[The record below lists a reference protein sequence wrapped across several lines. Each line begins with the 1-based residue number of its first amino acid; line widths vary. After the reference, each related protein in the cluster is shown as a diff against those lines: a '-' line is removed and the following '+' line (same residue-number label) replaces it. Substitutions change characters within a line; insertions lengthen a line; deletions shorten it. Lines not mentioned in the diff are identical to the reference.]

1 MKRFVGII
9 SIYIIASILVSEI
22 LTFTNVSRVIGHEF
36 RAAEKLS
43 KSYAKKKVKKLIIG
57 DSTGYA
63 LYPCTRS
70 YDSIVSL
77 ACGSSISMGGH
88 YFLLKNYFDANQDNL
103 PMEVVLLITPMS
115 FSNDLDKY
123 AYQYFLKPFPIWE
136 YKQLYTDH
144 LYQRVKSIPY
154 YWTAYLPFIHS
165 SGYTPEISVPKDESA
180 VYFSQT
186 CYDYLLLIDSITR
199 SNGIPLRMISS
210 PVRDD
215 YKQRVD
221 SISAALNNINTTVI
235 RHLVEPYIE
244 SINYYPSNL
253 FHDEV
258 HLERSSVPSDYLGI
272 LGR

>member
-1 MKRFVGII
+1 MKRFVGILCV
-9 SIYIIASILVSEI
+9 YIIACALVSEL
-22 LTFTNVSRVIGHEF
+22 LTYANVSRVIGHEF

-43 KSYAKKKVKKLIIG
+43 KSKARKKVKKLVIG

-70 YDSIVSL
+70 YDNIVSL
-77 ACGSSISMGGH
+77 ACGTSVSMGGH
-88 YFLLKNYFDANQDNL
+88 YFLLKNYLDANQDNR
-103 PMEVVLLITPMS
+103 PMEVVLLLTPMS
-115 FSNDLDKY
+115 FCNDLDKY
-123 AYQYFLKPFPIWE
+123 AYQYFLKPFPIWK
-136 YKQLYTDH
+136 YKPLYTDH

-165 SGYTPEISVPKDESA
+165 SSYTPEKSVPKKEPE

-186 CYDYLLLIDSITR
+186 CYDYLLLIDSITKA
-199 SNGIPLRMISS
+199 NGIPLRMISS

-221 SISAALNNINTTVI
+221 SISEALNSIDSEGI
-235 RHLVEPYIE
+235 GHLVKPYLE
-244 SINYYPSNL
+244 SINYFPSYL

-258 HLERSSVPSDYLGI
+258 HLKKSCVPEDYLGI
-272 LGR
+272 LDL

>member
-1 MKRFVGII
+1 MKRFVGIL

-22 LTFTNVSRVIGHEF
+22 LTYTNVSRVIGHEF

-43 KSYAKKKVKKLIIG
+43 KSKSKKKVKRLIIG

-63 LYPCTRS
+63 LYPCTKR
-70 YDSIVSL
+70 YDNIVSL
-77 ACGSSISMGGH
+77 ACGTSVSMGGH
-88 YFLLKNYFDANQDNL
+88 YFLLKNYLDANQDNM
-103 PMEVVLLITPMS
+103 PMEVVLLLTPMS
-115 FSNDLDKY
+115 FCNDLDKY

-136 YKQLYTDH
+136 YKPLYTDH

-165 SGYTPEISVPKDESA
+165 SGYTPENSVPKKESE

-186 CYDYLLLIDSITR
+186 CYDYLLLIDSITKA
-199 SNGIPLRMISS
+199 NGIPLRMISS

-221 SISAALNNINTTVI
+221 SISEALNSVDSECIG
-235 RHLVEPYIE
+235 HLVKPYLE
-244 SINYYPSNL
+244 SINYFPSQL

-258 HLERSSVPSDYLGI
+258 HLERSYVPNDYLGI
-272 LGR
+272 LDL

>member
-1 MKRFVGII
+1 MKRFVGIL
-9 SIYIIASILVSEI
+9 SIYIIASILVSEL
-22 LTFTNVSRVIGHEF
+22 LTYTNVSRVIGHEF

-43 KSYAKKKVKKLIIG
+43 KSKSKKKVKKLIIG

-77 ACGSSISMGGH
+77 ACGTSISMGGH
-88 YFLLKNYFDANQDNL
+88 YFLLKNYLDSNPDN
-103 PMEVVLLITPMS
+103 PPEEVVLLLTPMS

-136 YKQLYTDH
+136 YKPLYTDH

-165 SGYTPEISVPKDESA
+165 SGYTPEKSVPKKEPE
-180 VYFSQT
+180 VYLSRT
-186 CYDYLLLIDSITR
+186 CYEYLLQIDSITKA
-199 SNGIPLRMISS
+199 NGIPLRMISS

-215 YKQRVD
+215 YMQRVEN
-221 SISAALNNINTTVI
+221 ISKALCEESSVGIS
-235 RHLVEPYIE
+235 HLAGPYIE
-244 SINYYPSNL
+244 TINYYPANL

-258 HLERSSVPSDYLGI
+258 HLERSYVPADYLGI